1 MISQG
6 GLPMNNDELVDEM
19 VRLLGGE
26 IKSLLAES
34 QASLLAVTGGCAA
47 RGEKGEMSPM
57 NRIVH

>member
-1 MISQG
+1 
-6 GLPMNNDELVDEM
+6 MNNDELVDEM